1 MTGVLVAATAIVAA
15 AAGCSSG
22 DGGAQDQAQL
32 SSVQAAQAATDAKVA
47 AARGFAEE
55 LGVIYAVPPGPAR
68 GAWFDK
74 VMAISCPGSAIAKE
88 YQKSKDA
95 GWLERVQHVPG
106 SATQIV
112 AAFSDKAP
120 GDVLVVVK
128 SKMGNQAPG
137 TKTYSV
143 VTRMSIGENAGK
155 PCLSKVEYL

>member
-1 MTGVLVAATAIVAA
+1 MCIRD
-15 AAGCSSG
+15 S
-22 DGGAQDQAQL
+22 
-32 SSVQAAQAATDAKVA
+32 
-47 AARGFAEE
+47 
-55 LGVIYAVPPGPAR
+55 
-68 GAWFDK
+68 
-74 VMAISCPGSAIAKE
+74 
-88 YQKSKDA
+88 
-95 GWLERVQHVPG
+95 
-106 SATQIV
+106 TQIV